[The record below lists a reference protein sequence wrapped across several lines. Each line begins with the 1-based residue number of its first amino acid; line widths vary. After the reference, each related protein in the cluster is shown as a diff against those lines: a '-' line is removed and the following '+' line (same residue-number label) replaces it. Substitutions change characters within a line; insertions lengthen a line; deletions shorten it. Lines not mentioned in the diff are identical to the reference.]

1 MVKSVHEVIEETR
14 KKRTKK
20 DKIDYLR
27 ANESWALKDILK
39 GTYDDSIQWNLPK
52 GTPPYQANEQHSAP
66 GNLLREN
73 KKFAYFVKGGKG
85 DKMMKA
91 KREQIFIAI
100 LETIEPQDAE
110 LVIGM
115 INKSTITGITKATVQ
130 EAYPGL
136 IQA

>member
-1 MVKSVHEVIEETR
+1 MVRSVHEVIEETR

-20 DKIDYLR
+20 DKIDTLR

>member
-100 LETIEPQDAE
+100 LETIEPQYAE

>member
-73 KKFAYFVKGGKG
+73 KKFAYFVRGGKG